1 MGVGGNNENR
11 RMLIISSD
19 VHHIDNETMMEVEDI
34 AQVGTKIDKIAKT
47 TMTKTTMGG
56 ELRTTTDE
64 VDDAKPID
72 DDGIHT
78 PQIHRGIE
86 NKDVDLEVK
95 AQIPV
100 TPHRLCHHHQR
111 LAVLEH
117 REGTD
122 HPIYPKKDAWRSL
135 QLYEK
140 LGGPKSFDQEP
151 KRNTMGALTQRNS
164 YASTLRFSMRQEQMT
179 THSQTICRPHSKD
192 LLVHGL
198 RISRPAQSLHG
209 KTCGSSSSPIFK
221 GHTSATRSRTSSTH

>member
-1 MGVGGNNENR
+1 
-11 RMLIISSD
+11 
-19 VHHIDNETMMEVEDI
+19 MMEVEDI
-34 AQVGTKIDKIAKT
+34 AQVGTKTDKIAKT
-47 TMTKTTMGG
+47 TMTKTTMGS

-86 NKDVDLEVK
+86 NKDVDPEVK

-151 KRNTMGALTQRNS
+151 KRNTMGALTKRNS
-164 YASTLRFSMRQEQMT
+164 YASTLRFSMRSGVRDRYTTQELAT
-179 THSQTICRPHSKD
+179 RR
-192 LLVHGL
+192 V
-198 RISRPAQSLHG
+198 
-209 KTCGSSSSPIFK
+209 
-221 GHTSATRSRTSSTH
+221 TSARKLFEIIDRCAHADDTLRRKEGKSKTGDGKKTTNKDALESSKKMNRRNGHW